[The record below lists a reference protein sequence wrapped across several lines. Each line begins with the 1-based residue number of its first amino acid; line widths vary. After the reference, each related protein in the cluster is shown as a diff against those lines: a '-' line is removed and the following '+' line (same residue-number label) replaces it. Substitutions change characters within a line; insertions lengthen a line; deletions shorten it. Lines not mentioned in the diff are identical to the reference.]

1 MQLCSPLDADDRNKM
16 PDDRQKKRNV
26 LYKSGIHGQA
36 DLRTLCHHSTEY
48 THPGNQVYT
57 RYGSYPSSRLCSQ
70 ENTPRTHRTKAAG
83 RITTRS
89 EEHTSELQ
97 SRVHLVCRLLFENK
111 SKQDEI

>member
-1 MQLCSPLDADDRNKM
+1 MQQCSPLDADDRNKM
-16 PDDRQKKRNV
+16 PDDRQKKSNV

-70 ENTPRTHRTKAAG
+70 ENTPRTHRLAD
-83 RITTRS
+83 
-89 EEHTSELQ
+89 EQ
-97 SRVHLVCRLLFENK
+97 SRNELPGRLPFLFWQHYQWSTPEPAALPL
-111 SKQDEI
+111 SWMR